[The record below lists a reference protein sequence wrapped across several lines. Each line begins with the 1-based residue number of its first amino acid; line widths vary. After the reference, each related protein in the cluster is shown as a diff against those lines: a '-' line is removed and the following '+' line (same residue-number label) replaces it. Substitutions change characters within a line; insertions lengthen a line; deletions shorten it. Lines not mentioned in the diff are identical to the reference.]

1 MNYFRNLSAGA
12 AMCLA
17 IAGSV
22 GTAQA
27 EELRIGTASLGGA
40 FYPVGQAAANLVT
53 KYADDYTMV
62 PVVTQGATENPRLI
76 ASGEVD
82 IAIGNANSS
91 YFAYKGTDP
100 YSEPLDIRSVGTL
113 HDSALHIVTLAGSD
127 VKSIA
132 DLKGKR
138 VAVGPAG
145 GGTLPILNDVL
156 TSHGLGFD
164 DITPSFL
171 SYADGFSQLSDG
183 SVDASVALS
192 GFPAGAVIQT
202 NTTNDI
208 AFIDIGAEKLAEIKA
223 EYPYYSIVDVPAD
236 AYGTETALT
245 MLGVKNILITS
256 ADADEEK
263 IYALTKAIYGHLEEF
278 AAENANAKRIV
289 AKDAYDIAVPL
300 HPGAKRFFDE
310 N

>member
-12 AMCLA
+12 AICLA

-127 VKSIA
+127 RL
-132 DLKGKR
+132 DLPAEEL
-138 VAVGPAG
+138 AVE
-145 GGTLPILNDVL
+145 LL
-156 TSHGLGFD
+156 GLGGVGREEHCG
-164 DITPSFL
+164 PE
-171 SYADGFSQLSDG
+171 GQ
-183 SVDASVALS
+183 
-192 GFPAGAVIQT
+192 AGR
-202 NTTNDI
+202 
-208 AFIDIGAEKLAEIKA
+208 GR
-223 EYPYYSIVDVPAD
+223 SCR
-236 AYGTETALT
+236 G
-245 MLGVKNILITS
+245 
-256 ADADEEK
+256 
-263 IYALTKAIYGHLEEF
+263 GHL
-278 AAENANAKRIV
+278 AN
-289 AKDAYDIAVPL
+289 PQ
-300 HPGAKRFFDE
+300 
-310 N
+310 